1 MLSVSKR
8 IVDRSRCQVRWENGV
23 VPTRTSVF
31 EIVNSGWIAL
41 LSSLKDFAVQGF
53 SFLGLASQASAPV
66 KAIELSGESPDRGNR
81 YHPVANGNCAF
92 NRKGGEQ
99 PKANEQSVMKVN
111 SIRPSLSGSVLV
123 NREPLTP
130 RNGPRMTSGQPHS
143 EFNAAIGGRWS
154 GLYGEQTR

>member
-1 MLSVSKR
+1 M
-8 IVDRSRCQVRWENGV
+8 
-23 VPTRTSVF
+23 
-31 EIVNSGWIAL
+31 AL
-41 LSSLKDFAVQGF
+41 LSSLRDFAVRGF
-53 SFLGLASQASAPV
+53 SFLGLASQASATV

-81 YHPVANGNCAF
+81 YRPVANGNCAF